1 MFDRKNNP
9 LGFGEI
15 ETVDICKERDPERR
29 TLSREVKGIL
39 KLLLQ
44 RLRIFYL
51 IYRMTSTS

>member
-1 MFDRKNNP
+1 MFDRKNIP

-15 ETVDICKERDPERR
+15 ETVAICAERDPQRR

-51 IYRMTSTS
+51 IYRMKSTS